1 MRPEIDILFW
11 WAIVLCLGVVTV
23 LSFIL
28 VKRLKQ
34 TLDNIDKTLMT
45 VNDAVSG
52 LQASFVPF
60 LERTSTF
67 EDDAGR
73 ILQDSSMRLQR
84 IEDFLLPLMVD
95 VRQMV
100 NTYERLGDNLDS
112 GVNSRLPALLENLS
126 GVLQNVSAIGRNI
139 EDKLV
144 KIDSIFQTVN
154 KIGGTINDLVG
165 IVRPGA
171 LGVASEIA
179 SVAVGIRTALNFLI
193 NKRKEK

>member
-1 MRPEIDILFW
+1 MRPEMDILI
-11 WAIVLCLGVVTV
+11 WAVVLCLGVVAV
-23 LSFIL
+23 LSVIL
-28 VKRLKQ
+28 VKRLRQ
-34 TLDNIDKTLMT
+34 TLDNVDKTLLT

-60 LERTSTF
+60 LGKISTI
-67 EDDAGR
+67 EDEVAR

-84 IEDFLLPLMVD
+84 IEDSLLPLTAD

-112 GVNSRLPALLENLS
+112 GVNSRLPALLEDLS
-126 GVLQNVSAIGRNI
+126 GVLQNVAAIGRNI
-139 EDKLV
+139 EDKLI

-154 KIGGTINDLVG
+154 KIGGTINDVVSV
-165 IVRPGA
+165 VRPGA
-171 LGVASEIA
+171 LGVATEIA
-179 SVAVGIRTALNFLI
+179 SVTAGIRTALNFLI